1 MKSLEDIIK
10 ENRSAFEEELPSG
23 LSWESMHSKLQ
34 SKQKRTIWKPYMAA
48 ASIMLFMTLTWIVAD
63 KKLSTRYEN
72 ESVQVQEEV
81 QDAQVQFT
89 ALIEIK
95 KNELHQ
101 YKSKYPELIND
112 FDKQLVELQSNY
124 KSLLPLLKD
133 KYKRDIVLQSVIENL
148 QMQVNVLNQQIE
160 IIKQYKTQKNESKKV
175 VQL

>member
-1 MKSLEDIIK
+1 MKRLEDIIR
-10 ENRSAFEEELPSG
+10 ENKAAFDEELPSE
-23 LSWESMHSKLQ
+23 LKWEHIQTKLQ
-34 SKQKRTIWKPYMAA
+34 TKQKRNVWKPYMAA
-48 ASIMLFMTLTWIVAD
+48 ASIMLFMALTWIVAD
-63 KKLSTRYEN
+63 RKLSSRYEN
-72 ESVQVQEEV
+72 ESAQVQEEV

-112 FDKQLVELQSNY
+112 FDKQLVELQNNY

-133 KYKRDIVLQSVIENL
+133 NNKRDIVLQSVIENL
-148 QMQVNVLNQQIE
+148 QLQVNILNQQIE